1 MSEPVHIAAIDAGS
15 NAVRLSVARAYSALD
30 IEPLHTERY
39 PLRLGEGVFVRPRF
53 SEEITK
59 KAAKAFQHFREVMD
73 EFGVTR
79 YRAVATSATREARN
93 RKAFVR
99 RIKWKS
105 GIRLEVISA
114 AEESRLG
121 REAVLAAMGP
131 EAPLRCIADLGGGS
145 LEISILREHAIEQAA
160 QLPVG
165 TVRLMTMLD
174 LRGVIH
180 PAETEQVRRYVRA
193 LLESKLTPR
202 PNLGESLAVAL
213 GGNAETLANV
223 APGPRQHGLQTVELS
238 LLRERL
244 PDILRR
250 DVRERMKSYAVRR
263 DRADVMGVAAITLL
277 TLGRYLNVRTFAI
290 PAVGV
295 REGLLQEI
303 AREAFSRTE
312 PHRYNAAARQLLVG
326 TRSFARRL
334 GYEQQHAEHVRE
346 LSIQLFDQL
355 QAVHHMQ
362 AHARVLLEAGAL
374 LHDTGHMIS
383 HRGHHKHGEYLAL
396 NGDIPGLEGRDRAVV
411 AALVRYHNRKS
422 EPGGHHPAYSALED
436 ADKPIARRLA
446 AILRIAEALDHSHRQ
461 RVMKIRASFQSGAV
475 GLQVHA
481 RGDAAEDL
489 KDADRS
495 AELFEKEF
503 HVKVYF
509 RQVPAGLKPKLKASG
524 EKKKAGSFIS
534 GLARRLF

>member
-15 NAVRLSVARAYSALD
+15 NAIRLSVARAYSALD
-30 IEPLHTERY
+30 IEPVHMERY
-39 PLRLGEGVFVRPRF
+39 PIRLGESVFVRPRF
-53 SEEITK
+53 SEEIFK
-59 KAAKAFQHFREVMD
+59 KAAKAFRHFHEVMA

-99 RIKWKS
+99 GIKQKS
-105 GIRLEVISA
+105 GIALEVISA
-114 AEESRLG
+114 AEEARLG
-121 REAVLAAMGP
+121 REAVQAALGAETP
-131 EAPLRCIADLGGGS
+131 PRCIADLGGGS
-145 LEISILREHAIEQAA
+145 LEISILRNQTVEQSA

-165 TVRLMTMLD
+165 TVRLITTLD
-174 LRGVIH
+174 LPGAIR
-180 PAETEQVRRYVRA
+180 PPEAEQVRRYVRA
-193 LLESKLTPR
+193 LLESKLAPR
-202 PNLGESLAVAL
+202 PNLGEGIAVAL
-213 GGNAETLANV
+213 GGNAETLADI
-223 APGPRQHGLQTVELS
+223 APGPRQHGLQTIELR

-250 DVRERMKSYAVRR
+250 DVRERMKAYAVRR
-263 DRADVMGVAAITLL
+263 DRADVMGVAAITFL
-277 TLGRYLNVRTFAI
+277 TLGRYLNLRTFAL
-290 PAVGV
+290 PGVGV

-303 AREAFSRTE
+303 AREAFSRKE

-355 QAVHHMQ
+355 QAVHHMP
-362 AHARVLLEAGAL
+362 AHSRVLLEAGAL
-374 LHDTGHMIS
+374 LHDTGHMVS

-396 NGDIPGLEGRDRAVV
+396 NGDILGLDGRDRAIA

-461 RVMKIRASFQSGAV
+461 RVLKIRTTFQRGAV
-475 GLQVHA
+475 CLQVYA

-489 KDADRS
+489 RDASRS

-503 HVKVYF
+503 HVKIYF
-509 RQVPAGLKPKLKASG
+509 RQPEAS
-524 EKKKAGSFIS
+524 
-534 GLARRLF
+534 

>member
-15 NAVRLSVARAYSALD
+15 NALRLSVARAYSALD
-30 IEPLHTERY
+30 IEPLHMERY
-39 PLRLGEGVFVRPRF
+39 PLRLGESVFVRPRF
-53 SEEITK
+53 SEEISK
-59 KAAKAFQHFREVMD
+59 KAAKAFRHFREVMD

-99 RIKWKS
+99 RIKQKS
-105 GIRLEVISA
+105 GITLEVISA

-121 REAVLAAMGP
+121 REAVLSALGP
-131 EAPLRCIADLGGGS
+131 EPPRCIADLGGGS
-145 LEISILREHAIEQAA
+145 LEISILGDHTVEQGA

-165 TVRLMTMLD
+165 TVRLMTTLE
-174 LRGVIH
+174 LPGVIR
-180 PAETEQVRRYVRA
+180 PVEAEQVRRYVRA
-193 LLESKLTPR
+193 LLESKLAPR
-202 PNLGESLAVAL
+202 PNLGESIAVAL

-223 APGPRQHGLQTVELS
+223 APGPRQRGLQTMDLS
-238 LLRERL
+238 LLRARL
-244 PDILRR
+244 PDILKR
-250 DVRERMKSYAVRR
+250 DVRERMKAYAVRR
-263 DRADVMGVAAITLL
+263 DRADVMGVAAITFL
-277 TLGRYLNVRTFAI
+277 TLGRYLNLRTFAI
-290 PAVGV
+290 PGVGV

-303 AREAFSRTE
+303 AREAFSRKE

-355 QAVHHMQ
+355 QPVHHML
-362 AHARVLLEAGAL
+362 AHSRVLLEAGAL
-374 LHDTGHMIS
+374 LHDSGHMIS

-396 NGDIPGLEGRDRAVV
+396 NGDIAGLEGRDRAVA

-422 EPGGHHPAYSALED
+422 EPAGHHTAYSSLNN
-436 ADKPIARRLA
+436 ADKRITRRLA

-461 RVMKIRASFQSGAV
+461 RVMKLRASFQRGAV
-475 GLQVHA
+475 GLQVQA

-489 KDADRS
+489 RDANRS

-503 HVKVYF
+503 HVRLYF
-509 RQVPAGLKPKLKASG
+509 RQSPAS
-524 EKKKAGSFIS
+524 
-534 GLARRLF
+534 